1 MVKISMPNKF
11 QFRMMPEIRGFIF
24 PKRGGEIHYIGG
36 AEILPAP
43 FTVEEEEQ
51 VMKKLGSDD
60 DKEARSSLIE
70 HNLRLVVYIA
80 KKFDNTGVGVEDLI
94 SIGTIGLIKA
104 INTFNPL
111 KNIKLATYASR
122 CIENEIL
129 MHLRSAKK
137 INQEVSLNE
146 VIGVDKDGSEV
157 VLEDLIDNKEKPI
170 LDQIYD
176 ADNLQKLIQ
185 CFDVLTSKEKDIL
198 IKRYGLNS
206 SKKMTQK
213 EIAKEYHISRSYI
226 SRIEKRAL
234 IKLLKCYLQ
243 EKEG

>member
-1 MVKISMPNKF
+1 MIRKLILKIL
-11 QFRMMPEIRGFIF
+11 EAI
-24 PKRGGEIHYIGG
+24 GGNVFYIGG
-36 AEILPAP
+36 NDVLPP
-43 FTVEEEEQ
+43 PLSPEEE
-51 VMKKLGSDD
+51 KKIIKEFTAGSLD
-60 DKEARSSLIE
+60 ARNILIE

-80 KKFDNTGVGVEDLI
+80 RKFENAGVNVEDLI

-104 INTFNPL
+104 VNTFKSD

-213 EIAKEYHISRSYI
+213 EIAKE
-226 SRIEKRAL
+226 
-234 IKLLKCYLQ
+234 LQ
-243 EKEG
+243 NGNQPNSGTNTENQ

>member
-1 MVKISMPNKF
+1 MINIFSLLLSLLNNAYFIS
-11 QFRMMPEIRGFIF
+11 
-24 PKRGGEIHYIGG
+24 YIKSKTFD
-36 AEILPAP
+36 LPLT
-43 FTVEEEEQ
+43 FKEEQ
-51 VMKKLGSDD
+51 FYLQKKCNG
-60 DKEARSSLIE
+60 DKAARDLLIE
-70 HNLRLVVYIA
+70 KNLRLVAHIV
-80 KKFDNTGVGVEDLI
+80 KKYNNNRDLQEDLI

-104 INTFNPL
+104 IDSYSIDKKT
-111 KNIKLATYASR
+111 KLATYASK

>member
-1 MVKISMPNKF
+1 MLTLYLISSLKLLIYHSLSKKNNFTYKKNVMAIKPPEIYLLKRILGLFPILQKNIITIEICKKISF
-11 QFRMMPEIRGFIF
+11 QL
-24 PKRGGEIHYIGG
+24 
-36 AEILPAP
+36 AL
-43 FTVEEEEQ
+43 
-51 VMKKLGSDD
+51 L
-60 DKEARSSLIE
+60 
-70 HNLRLVVYIA
+70 
-80 KKFDNTGVGVEDLI
+80 DLLKP
-94 SIGTIGLIKA
+94 SI
-104 INTFNPL
+104 
-111 KNIKLATYASR
+111 ATYASK

-129 MHLRSAKK
+129 MHLRSTKK

>member
-1 MVKISMPNKF
+1 MLTLYLI
-11 QFRMMPEIRGFIF
+11 
-24 PKRGGEIHYIGG
+24 
-36 AEILPAP
+36 
-43 FTVEEEEQ
+43 
-51 VMKKLGSDD
+51 
-60 DKEARSSLIE
+60 SSLKLLIYHSLSKKNNFTYKKCNGDKAARDLLIE
-70 HNLRLVVYIA
+70 KNLRLVAHIT
-80 KKFDNTGVGVEDLI
+80 KKYNNNRDLQEDLI

-104 INTFNPL
+104 IDSYSIDKKT
-111 KNIKLATYASR
+111 KLATYASK

-129 MHLRSAKK
+129 MHLRSTK

>member
-1 MVKISMPNKF
+1 MINIFSLLLSLLNNAYFIS
-11 QFRMMPEIRGFIF
+11 
-24 PKRGGEIHYIGG
+24 YIKSKTFD
-36 AEILPAP
+36 LPLT
-43 FTVEEEEQ
+43 FKEEQ
-51 VMKKLGSDD
+51 FYLQKKCNG
-60 DKEARSSLIE
+60 DKAARDLLIE
-70 HNLRLVVYIA
+70 KNLRLVAHIA
-80 KKFDNTGVGVEDLI
+80 KKYNNNRDLQEDLI

-104 INTFNPL
+104 IDSYSIDKKT
-111 KNIKLATYASR
+111 KLATYASK
-122 CIENEIL
+122 CIE
-129 MHLRSAKK
+129 K

>member
-1 MVKISMPNKF
+1 MINIFSLLLSLLNNAYFIS
-11 QFRMMPEIRGFIF
+11 
-24 PKRGGEIHYIGG
+24 YIKSKTFD
-36 AEILPAP
+36 LPLT
-43 FTVEEEEQ
+43 FKEEQ
-51 VMKKLGSDD
+51 FYLQKKCNG
-60 DKEARSSLIE
+60 DKVARDLLIE
-70 HNLRLVVYIA
+70 KNLRLVAHIA
-80 KKFDNTGVGVEDLI
+80 KKYNNNRDLQEDLI

-104 INTFNPL
+104 IDSYSIDKKT
-111 KNIKLATYASR
+111 KLATYASK

-129 MHLRSAKK
+129 MHLRSTKK

-198 IKRYGLNS
+198 TKRYGLNS

>member
-1 MVKISMPNKF
+1 MTAIKSFEKPLT
-11 QFRMMPEIRGFIF
+11 P
-24 PKRGGEIHYIGG
+24 
-36 AEILPAP
+36 
-43 FTVEEEEQ
+43 EEEVYYLNLLKNENN
-51 VMKKLGSDD
+51 
-60 DKEARSSLIE
+60 KEAKEVLVQR
-70 HNLRLVVYIA
+70 NMRLVAHIS
-80 KKFDNTGVGVEDLI
+80 KKYNNSGEELDDLI

-104 INTFNPL
+104 IDTFNVD
-111 KNIKLATYASR
+111 KGIRLATYASK

-129 MHLRSAKK
+129 MHLRSTKK

>member
-1 MVKISMPNKF
+1 MYRKWNSNAFKISKKNK
-11 QFRMMPEIRGFIF
+11 
-24 PKRGGEIHYIGG
+24 
-36 AEILPAP
+36 
-43 FTVEEEEQ
+43 
-51 VMKKLGSDD
+51 S
-60 DKEARSSLIE
+60 RS
-70 HNLRLVVYIA
+70 
-80 KKFDNTGVGVEDLI
+80 F
-94 SIGTIGLIKA
+94 
-104 INTFNPL
+104 F
-111 KNIKLATYASR
+111 
-122 CIENEIL
+122 
-129 MHLRSAKK
+129 
-137 INQEVSLNE
+137 NE

>member
-1 MVKISMPNKF
+1 
-11 QFRMMPEIRGFIF
+11 
-24 PKRGGEIHYIGG
+24 
-36 AEILPAP
+36 
-43 FTVEEEEQ
+43 
-51 VMKKLGSDD
+51 
-60 DKEARSSLIE
+60 
-70 HNLRLVVYIA
+70 
-80 KKFDNTGVGVEDLI
+80 
-94 SIGTIGLIKA
+94 
-104 INTFNPL
+104 
-111 KNIKLATYASR
+111 
-122 CIENEIL
+122 
-129 MHLRSAKK
+129 MHLRSTKK

-198 IKRYGLNS
+198 TKRYGLNS

-243 EKEG
+243 KKEG

>member
-1 MVKISMPNKF
+1 M
-11 QFRMMPEIRGFIF
+11 Q
-24 PKRGGEIHYIGG
+24 
-36 AEILPAP
+36 
-43 FTVEEEEQ
+43 
-51 VMKKLGSDD
+51 
-60 DKEARSSLIE
+60 
-70 HNLRLVVYIA
+70 
-80 KKFDNTGVGVEDLI
+80 EDLI

-104 INTFNPL
+104 IDSYSIDKKT
-111 KNIKLATYASR
+111 KLATYASK

-206 SKKMTQK
+206 SKKMTSGRGIK
-213 EIAKEYHISRSYI
+213 AIATDNFCLSPPDN
-226 SRIEKRAL
+226 
-234 IKLLKCYLQ
+234 
-243 EKEG
+243 

>member
-1 MVKISMPNKF
+1 M
-11 QFRMMPEIRGFIF
+11 Q
-24 PKRGGEIHYIGG
+24 
-36 AEILPAP
+36 
-43 FTVEEEEQ
+43 
-51 VMKKLGSDD
+51 
-60 DKEARSSLIE
+60 
-70 HNLRLVVYIA
+70 
-80 KKFDNTGVGVEDLI
+80 EDLI

-104 INTFNPL
+104 IDSYSIDKKT
-111 KNIKLATYASR
+111 KLATYASK

-129 MHLRSAKK
+129 MHLRSTKK

-206 SKKMTQK
+206 SKKMTSGRGIK
-213 EIAKEYHISRSYI
+213 AIATDNFCLSPPDN
-226 SRIEKRAL
+226 
-234 IKLLKCYLQ
+234 
-243 EKEG
+243 